1 MINSISSKVALESSE
16 EAFEEASISD
26 AALLERIVATT
37 ATAGAEDST
46 DEGLPIAN
54 HLYEGSLMDQ
64 GPSASF
70 LGNNQGC
77 PVAQDGT
84 SSIRQNYLNLSTNL
98 T

>member
-1 MINSISSKVALESSE
+1 MTFESSE
-16 EAFEEASISD
+16 QAFEEASTSE
-26 AALLERIVATT
+26 AAFLEKIVATT
-37 ATAGAEDST
+37 AAAGAEGAI

-54 HLYEGSLMDQ
+54 HLYKNSLMDQ

-70 LGNNQGC
+70 LGDNQGC

-84 SSIRQNYLNLSTNL
+84 SSTRQNYLSLSANL

>member
-1 MINSISSKVALESSE
+1 MVINSISSKVALEK
-16 EAFEEASISD
+16 
-26 AALLERIVATT
+26 IVATT
-37 ATAGAEDST
+37 ATAGAEDAT

-70 LGNNQGC
+70 LGDNQGC

-84 SSIRQNYLNLSTNL
+84 SSTRQNYLSLSTNL

>member
-1 MINSISSKVALESSE
+1 MALEYSE

-26 AALLERIVATT
+26 CCCDCEEAST

-84 SSIRQNYLNLSTNL
+84 SSTRQNYLI
-98 T
+98 

>member
-1 MINSISSKVALESSE
+1 MFICQYLKVALESSE

-26 AALLERIVATT
+26 CCDCCCDCEEAST

-70 LGNNQGC
+70 QGSQA
-77 PVAQDGT
+77 AQGVT
-84 SSIRQNYLNLSTNL
+84 PSTRQNY
-98 T
+98 

>member
-1 MINSISSKVALESSE
+1 MVANSISSKVALEK
-16 EAFEEASISD
+16 
-26 AALLERIVATT
+26 IVATT
-37 ATAGAEDST
+37 ATAGAEDAT

-70 LGNNQGC
+70 LGNN

-84 SSIRQNYLNLSTNL
+84 SSNRQNYLILSTNL

>member
-1 MINSISSKVALESSE
+1 MVVNGISSKVALEK
-16 EAFEEASISD
+16 
-26 AALLERIVATT
+26 IVATT
-37 ATAGAEDST
+37 ATAGAEDAT

-70 LGNNQGC
+70 LGNNQGS

-84 SSIRQNYLNLSTNL
+84 SSIRQNYLNLAANL